1 MKNPENNDTQKTMF
15 ELPESVKN
23 LNRPRFF
30 SVMAITLARIPLAL
44 AFAALYQL
52 TETPSALRIWLGI
65 ILLILIEVSDGLDG
79 FLARRFKVVSEV
91 GAMFDPYTDSFSRL
105 IIYYTYAVS
114 GMALIAV
121 PLVMALRDVTVAYC
135 RIVLTRR
142 GKSVAALISGKIKA
156 VIQGVCAFI
165 LCLSPLFVQYTGDII
180 YPVIS
185 WLVITATAAS
195 CLEYIA
201 AAYKSV
207 SQ

>member
-1 MKNPENNDTQKTMF
+1 MKNPEKNDTQRIMF
-15 ELPESVKN
+15 ELPESVKK
-23 LNRPRFF
+23 LNRTRFL
-30 SVMAITLARIPLAL
+30 SVLAITLVRIPLAL
-44 AFAALYQL
+44 GFAALYQL
-52 TETPSALRIWLGI
+52 TETPSPLRIWLGL
-65 ILLILIEVSDGLDG
+65 ILLVLIEVSDGLDG

-105 IIYYTYAVS
+105 VIYYTYAVS
-114 GMALIAV
+114 GMALLAV
-121 PLVMALRDVTVAYC
+121 PVVMALRDVTVAYC

-142 GKSVAALISGKIKA
+142 GRSVAALISGKIKA

-165 LCLSPLFVQYTGDII
+165 LCLSPLFLHITGDVI
-180 YPVIS
+180 YTVIS
-185 WLVITATAAS
+185 WLVIGATAAS